1 MSRFNSTAYDKLF
14 PRVNDPDPA
23 PESSVDTFRPSQEKK
38 EDPAAEKSVPDV
50 TEVPVNYLN
59 GTPADP
65 EIDGGDVNGDG
76 GPSEPDLK

>member
-38 EDPAAEKSVPDV
+38 EDPAAEKTVPDV
-50 TEVPVNYLN
+50 M
-59 GTPADP
+59 DP
-65 EIDGGDVNGDG
+65 EPENLGGDPDGDG
-76 GPSEPDLK
+76 SASELDTK

>member
-14 PRVNDPDPA
+14 PRVTDPDPA

-50 TEVPVNYLN
+50 TDP
-59 GTPADP
+59 TTDP
-65 EIDGGDVNGDG
+65 EPEGGVPDGHAEH
-76 GPSEPDLK
+76 SEPDSE

>member
-1 MSRFNSTAYDKLF
+1 MSRFNSIVYDKLF

-50 TEVPVNYLN
+50 IDP
-59 GTPADP
+59 PADP
-65 EIDGGDVNGDG
+65 EPNGGDVHGNG
-76 GPSEPDLK
+76 GPGEPDPE